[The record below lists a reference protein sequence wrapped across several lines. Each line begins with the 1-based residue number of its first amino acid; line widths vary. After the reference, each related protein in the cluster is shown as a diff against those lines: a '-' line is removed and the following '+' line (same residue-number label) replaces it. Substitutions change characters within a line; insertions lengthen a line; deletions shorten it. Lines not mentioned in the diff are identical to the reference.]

1 MNLDT
6 FIQEIEERKTKKI
19 NLLELTLS
27 EKVARIQHTKERT
40 LKEIQQHYSEEA
52 NAKSQKE
59 AARIIE
65 AARLKAKKILFDAIN
80 ANMDST
86 INTIIEE
93 LKSYSRKPDYKI
105 TMEKMINY
113 AKKKLGSQDIIIH
126 CRTDD
131 IILLKGLN
139 ISTGSSIQTIGG
151 ILAENKTGTMELD
164 LTFEELLRT
173 NEDKIQNFLLERLMK

>member
-1 MNLDT
+1 
-6 FIQEIEERKTKKI
+6 
-19 NLLELTLS
+19 
-27 EKVARIQHTKERT
+27 
-40 LKEIQQHYSEEA
+40 
-52 NAKSQKE
+52 
-59 AARIIE
+59 
-65 AARLKAKKILFDAIN
+65 
-80 ANMDST
+80 MDST

-93 LKSYSRKPDYKI
+93 LKSYSNKPDYKI

-113 AKKKLGSQDIIIH
+113 AKMKLGSQDIVIH

-139 ISTGSSIQTIGG
+139 IPTGSSVQTIGG